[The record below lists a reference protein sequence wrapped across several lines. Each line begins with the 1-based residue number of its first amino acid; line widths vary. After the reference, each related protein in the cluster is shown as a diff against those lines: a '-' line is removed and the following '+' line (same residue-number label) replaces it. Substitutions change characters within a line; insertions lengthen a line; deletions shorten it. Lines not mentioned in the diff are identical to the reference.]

1 MSTTDLVNRYFAIW
15 NEPDSDARLKMVS
28 ELWVEDGTYVD
39 PLADVRGHEAIAAVI
54 TGARD
59 TFPGTTI
66 ALTAGP
72 DPHHNVARFS
82 WAMGPEGGESVVE
95 GSDLVVT
102 DGASRIIGVYGFL
115 DKVPPTD

>member
-1 MSTTDLVNRYFAIW
+1 MSTTDLVNRYLAAW
-15 NEPDSDARLKMVS
+15 NEPDAEARLKMVS
-28 ELWVEDGTYVD
+28 DLWVDGGTYVD
-39 PLADVRGHEAIAAVI
+39 PLAEVRGHDAIAAVI

-59 TFPGTTI
+59 MFPGMT
-66 ALTAGP
+66 LTLSAGP

-102 DGASRIIGVYGFL
+102 DGADRLVSVYGFL